1 MNEQENLQTN
11 TGLTSSQEAMASL
24 WEQHLRDEFELYD
37 VDKTMETMVADPY
50 NTAIPV
56 MTGGVGG
63 DGVREFYTK
72 WFISQNPPDIG
83 TTLVSRTIGINQLV
97 DEVILKFT
105 HTTQM
110 DWILPGVPPTG
121 KWVEVPLVVVVG
133 FRDGKIAH
141 EHVYWDQASVLVQ
154 VGLLDPGTLPVVG
167 IESAQK
173 VLNPDLPSNTLIE
186 RAYQRK

>member
-1 MNEQENLQTN
+1 MNEQENVQTN
-11 TGLTSSQEAMASL
+11 TGLSSSQQAMASL
-24 WEQHLRDEFELYD
+24 WEQHLRDEFELRD
-37 VDKTMETMVADPY
+37 VDKTMETMVADAH

-63 DGVREFYTK
+63 YGVREFYTK
-72 WFISQNPPDIG
+72 WFISQNPPDIE
-83 TTLVSRTIGINQLV
+83 TTLVSRTIGNKQLV
-97 DEVILKFT
+97 DEVILTFT

-110 DWILPGVPPTG
+110 DWILPGIPPTG
-121 KWVEVPLVVVVG
+121 KVVEVPLVVVVG

-154 VGLLDPGTLPVVG
+154 VGLLDAGTLPVVG

>member
-1 MNEQENLQTN
+1 MNEQENVQTN
-11 TGLTSSQEAMASL
+11 TGLSSSQQAMASL
-24 WEQHLRDEFELYD
+24 WEQHLRDEFELRD
-37 VDKTMETMVADPY
+37 VDKTMETMVADAH

-72 WFISQNPPDIG
+72 WFISQNPPDIE
-83 TTLVSRTIGINQLV
+83 TTLVSRTIGNKQLV
-97 DEVILKFT
+97 DEVILTFT

-110 DWILPGVPPTG
+110 DWILPGIPPTG
-121 KWVEVPLVVVVG
+121 KVVEVPLVVVVG

-154 VGLLDPGTLPVVG
+154 VGLLDAGTLPVVG